1 MCKEELLKYFD
12 YIKSKADVARIHSPE
27 HDALFRFYCKY
38 IRRVIE
44 RYYTLDSI
52 VPCYLGSPCI
62 YQHDRKPTPKE
73 WIPFTFD
80 DDGLLDCALPE
91 TDEEILISDGKD
103 VWIDTLMEDNGYYLD
118 SGRELKGL
126 AWMPLP
132 EAHIK
137 EN

>member
-1 MCKEELLKYFD
+1 MSKKELLKYFD
-12 YIKSKADVARIHSPE
+12 YIKSKADVTRTHSSE
-27 HDALFRFYCKY
+27 HDQVFNYYYRK
-38 IRRVIE
+38 IRKIIE
-44 RYYTLDSI
+44 CYYGT
-52 VPCYLGSPCI
+52 
-62 YQHDRKPTPKE
+62 E

-80 DDGLLDCALPE
+80 DDGLLDCVLPE

-103 VWIDTLMEDNGYYLD
+103 VWIDTLMEDNGYFLD
-118 SGRELKGL
+118 NGRELKGL